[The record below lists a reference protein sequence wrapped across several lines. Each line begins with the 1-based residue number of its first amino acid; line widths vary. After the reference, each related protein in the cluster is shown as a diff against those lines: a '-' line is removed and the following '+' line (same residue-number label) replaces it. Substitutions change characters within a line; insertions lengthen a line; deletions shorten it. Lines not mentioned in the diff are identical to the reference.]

1 MPFQAISKLIICFAS
16 YPYAPSALV
25 AKARGGSVSENIRV
39 ITLMAR
45 SGLEVQQAAVKALFL
60 REIKTRFGK
69 YRLGYFWAILE
80 PAAHLLVLLAIFGY
94 IKNRT
99 MPDISFPVFLLNG
112 LIPYFIFSH
121 IATRSIGAIE
131 ANQGLFNYRPVRP
144 IDTIIARTILETII
158 YVGVYIVLMT
168 TVGLVGEQFSLSH
181 IITLTITWILLV
193 VFSFGIGLIFMVV
206 GNTFPEAEK
215 FLPIIIKP
223 LYFVS
228 CVMFPL
234 HAIPENYW
242 PYFLWNPIV
251 HAIELSRESVV
262 SSYTSGDVSLGYLAL
277 SAMIALFIGLIVYR
291 KAEEAMLT
299 S

>member
-1 MPFQAISKLIICFAS
+1 MI
-16 YPYAPSALV
+16 
-25 AKARGGSVSENIRV
+25 
-39 ITLMAR
+39 R

-69 YRLGYFWAILE
+69 YRLGYLWAILE
-80 PAAHLLVLLAIFGY
+80 PTAHLLVLLAIFGY

-99 MPDISFPVFLLNG
+99 MLDISFPVFLLNG

-131 ANQGLFNYRPVRP
+131 ANQGLFNYRPVKP
-144 IDTIIARTILETII
+144 IDTIIARTLLETLI
-158 YVGVYIVLMT
+158 YVGVYIILMAI
-168 TVGLVGEQFSLSH
+168 VGLLGENFAFNH
-181 IITLTITWILLV
+181 IITLVFTWVLLV
-193 VFSFGIGLIFMVV
+193 AFSFGVGLVFMVL
-206 GNTFPEAEK
+206 GNTFPETEK

-234 HAIPENYW
+234 HSIPKNYW
-242 PYFLWNPIV
+242 PYLLWNPIV

-262 SSYTSGDVSLGYLAL
+262 ASYTSGDVSLAYLAL
-277 SAMIALFIGLIVYR
+277 CALFALFIGLLMYR
-291 KAEEAMLT
+291 ISEEAMLT